1 MAIDNLIE
9 NSARTLYGNIDG
21 YFSRFTDIRIFWVKG
36 VNLQINSELFLNA
49 IIRYKQTAE
58 TFGTLLTTDV
68 YSYVCTYQ
76 QCKRHKHS
84 WILMFGVRGWNLC
97 SRLLSDLR
105 VRQNIDTQHKHK
117 FWLSYTTTLPITT
130 SLNHMPNIILPTT

>member
-58 TFGTLLTTDV
+58 TFGTLLTTDM
-68 YSYVCTYQ
+68 YVCTYQ

-84 WILMFGVRGWNLC
+84 
-97 SRLLSDLR
+97 
-105 VRQNIDTQHKHK
+105 
-117 FWLSYTTTLPITT
+117 
-130 SLNHMPNIILPTT
+130 